1 MHLDRTG
8 WLLPSATVQLAP
20 SPNANPRPANCEP
33 YLLVIHNISLPPNQ
47 FTGGA
52 VVQFFQNQLD
62 FDAHPWFENIRGVTV
77 STHFF
82 IRRDGQV
89 VQCVSTE
96 QRAWHAGLSC
106 FENKSGCNDFS
117 IGIELEGAD
126 HIPYALEQYQQLA
139 ALTQLLAKRYPIRA
153 IRGHEHI
160 APGRKT
166 DPGPSFDW
174 WYYANQCSLPLRFFP
189 E

>member
-1 MHLDRTG
+1 MHLDRNG
-8 WLLPSATVQLAP
+8 WLQPNCSIQLAP
-20 SPNANPRPANCEP
+20 SPNKNARPIDCEP

-47 FTGGA
+47 FHGPA
-52 VVQFFQNQLD
+52 VVHFFQNQLD

-77 STHFF
+77 SAHFF
-82 IRRDGQV
+82 IRRDGHL
-89 VQCVSTE
+89 VQFVSTDE
-96 QRAWHAGLSC
+96 RAWHAGISS
-106 FENKSGCNDFS
+106 FNGRASCNDFS

-126 HIPYALEQYQQLA
+126 TIPYTEAQYQSLST
-139 ALTQLLAKRYPIRA
+139 LTQLLAQRYPIQA

-174 WYYANQCSLPLRFFP
+174 WHYATQSGLPLRFFP
-189 E
+189 